1 MMNGGGG
8 QKRRNSKI
16 IPYEYRVE
24 SDPKFFDKS
33 WRKLHDA
40 IREIYNHNSMS
51 LSFEEL
57 YRTAYNLVLNKFAPE
72 LYEKF
77 TENMKAHLEEM
88 RTCIE
93 AAQGGLFLEEMQR
106 KWNDYNKALKM
117 IRDILMYMDRTYI
130 PTNKKAPVFDHGIEL
145 WRDTIVRSPTIQG
158 RLSDMLVEL
167 IHIERT
173 GDVINRGLMRTTTKM
188 LMDLGLSVYQ
198 DDFERPFLEVSASFY
213 SGESQQLIECCACGE
228 YLKQAERRLSEES
241 ERVSQYLDV
250 KTNEKITAVVVKE
263 MLANHMQRLILMEN
277 SGLVNMLVE
286 DRYEDLTR
294 MYALFNHVPD
304 GLTAIRSV
312 MTSHIKD
319 TGKSL
324 VTDPERLK
332 DPVDFV
338 QRLLNMKDK
347 YDNIINVSF
356 SNDKSFLNALN
367 FSFEHVI
374 NLNNRSPEFISLFV
388 DDKLRKVVK
397 EANEE
402 DLETVLDKVMTLFR
416 YLQEKDLFEKY
427 YKQHLAKR
435 LLCGKAAPEDSERSM
450 LVKLKTE
457 CGYQFTSKLEGM
469 ITDLNTSQDTTQG
482 FYASTSSRLL
492 ADAPTISVQIL
503 TTGSW
508 PTQTCNTCN
517 LPPEI
522 VSVSE
527 KFRAYYLGTHN
538 GRRLTWQ
545 TNMGNAD
552 IKATFGNGNKH
563 ELNVSTYQM
572 CVLMLFN
579 SSNVLT
585 YREIEQST
593 AIPTADLKRC
603 LLSLALVKGRQVL
616 RKEPMSKDIAD
627 DDSFCVN
634 DKFTS
639 KLFKVKINP
648 VVTQK
653 ETDPEKLETR
663 QRVEEDR
670 KPQIEAAIVRIMKSR
685 RVLDHN
691 SIMTEVTKQL
701 QPRFM
706 PNPVVIK
713 KRIESLIEREFLE
726 RDKVDRKMYR
736 YLA

>member
-1 MMNGGGG
+1 
-8 QKRRNSKI
+8 
-16 IPYEYRVE
+16 
-24 SDPKFFDKS
+24 
-33 WRKLHDA
+33 
-40 IREIYNHNSMS
+40 
-51 LSFEEL
+51 
-57 YRTAYNLVLNKFAPE
+57 
-72 LYEKF
+72 
-77 TENMKAHLEEM
+77 
-88 RTCIE
+88 
-93 AAQGGLFLEEMQR
+93 
-106 KWNDYNKALKM
+106 
-117 IRDILMYMDRTYI
+117 
-130 PTNKKAPVFDHGIEL
+130 
-145 WRDTIVRSPTIQG
+145 
-158 RLSDMLVEL
+158 
-167 IHIERT
+167 
-173 GDVINRGLMRTTTKM
+173 
-188 LMDLGLSVYQ
+188 
-198 DDFERPFLEVSASFY
+198 
-213 SGESQQLIECCACGE
+213 
-228 YLKQAERRLSEES
+228 
-241 ERVSQYLDV
+241 
-250 KTNEKITAVVVKE
+250 
-263 MLANHMQRLILMEN
+263 
-277 SGLVNMLVE
+277 
-286 DRYEDLTR
+286 
-294 MYALFNHVPD
+294 
-304 GLTAIRSV
+304 
-312 MTSHIKD
+312 
-319 TGKSL
+319 
-324 VTDPERLK
+324 
-332 DPVDFV
+332 
-338 QRLLNMKDK
+338 MKDK

-367 FSFEHVI
+367 SSFEHFI

-388 DDKLRKVVK
+388 DDKLRKGVK

-402 DLETVLDKVMTLFR
+402 DLETVLDKVMMLFR

-435 LLCGKAAPEDSERSM
+435 LLSGKNASDDSERSM

-469 ITDLNTSQDTTQG
+469 FNDLKTSEDTTQG
-482 FYASTSSRLL
+482 FYASTSSELL

-522 VSVSE
+522 VPISE

-545 TNMGNAD
+545 TNMGHAD
-552 IKATFGNGNKH
+552 IKATFGNGSKH

-579 SSNVLT
+579 SSDVLT

-593 AIPTADLKRC
+593 AIPATDLKRC
-603 LLSLALVKGRQVL
+603 LQSLALVKGKQVL
-616 RKEPMSKDIAD
+616 RKEPMSRDIAD
-627 DDSFCVN
+627 DDSFFVN

-639 KLFKVKINP
+639 KLFKVKIGT
-648 VVTQK
+648 VAAQK

-691 SIMTEVTKQL
+691 SIMMEVTKQL

-706 PNPVVIK
+706 PNPVVIM

-726 RDKVDRKMYR
+726 RDKTDRKMYR